1 MDFTS
6 IKTKFQNL
14 VFAKSSFVSTF
25 IVYITVT
32 FVSLA
37 GFIELRKNIITELT
51 LILLLVLEIQIIL
64 NFILGYIG
72 IFNSVKNEK
81 WINLIAQITLF
92 VVNLMLIYQTLT
104 SLISQTS
111 SITIYAIVILF
122 SSVTL
127 FLQNYID
134 DRMSKKPLSLLVIFS
149 GIYLIII
156 NSINFIFGN
165 PIFGTNQFFIS
176 QKQVNDI
183 VYALSFFLLFTY
195 LITFFNI
202 IRLNISKI
210 KAIDQTKNLNQTN

>member
-1 MDFTS
+1 MDIAT
-6 IKTKFQNL
+6 IKNKFQNL

-32 FVSLA
+32 FVALTA
-37 GFIELRKNIITELT
+37 YIELRKNIITELT
-51 LILLLVLEIQIIL
+51 IILLLVLEIQIIL
-64 NFILGYIG
+64 NFILSYIG

-111 SITIYAIVILF
+111 SITLYAVVMVLCSI
-122 SSVTL
+122 TL

-134 DRMSKKPLSLLVIFS
+134 DRQSKKPLLILFILSVVFLVV
-149 GIYLIII
+149 I
-156 NSINFIFGN
+156 NSINFVFGN

-183 VYALSFFLLFTY
+183 VYFLSFILLFTY
-195 LITFFNI
+195 LMTFFNI

-210 KAIDQTKNLNQTN
+210 KSIDQTKNLTQTN